1 MSATQ
6 SLKRAVWS
14 LGEIIRSLGEKKSG
28 RTSVCN
34 VPRTTLKGAWWQNL
48 MRQYLEVTG
57 IEIKEV
63 EIIALFP

>member
-1 MSATQ
+1 M
-6 SLKRAVWS
+6 
-14 LGEIIRSLGEKKSG
+14 GEIIRSLGGKKSG

-34 VPRTTLKGAWWQNL
+34 VPKTTLKGAWWQNL
-48 MRQYLEVTG
+48 VRQYLEVTG